1 MNMQLYPSS
10 DFADIAERARK
21 RVASICPEAM
31 VEEVGSTSIRGALTK
46 GDVDIFVGVSQAEF
60 EPSNAVLCTH
70 GFLPKVDTLQ
80 TNELRM
86 LVSSDKEI
94 DLACQVVILGSQ
106 YDFFRAFRD
115 RLNNDIALV
124 QAYNA
129 LKLKH
134 LDLPYEQYRDAKA
147 AFIERVL
154 S

>member
-1 MNMQLYPSS
+1 M
-10 DFADIAERARK
+10 
-21 RVASICPEAM
+21 
-31 VEEVGSTSIRGALTK
+31 
-46 GDVDIFVGVSQAEF
+46 
-60 EPSNAVLCTH
+60 
-70 GFLPKVDTLQ
+70 
-80 TNELRM
+80 
-86 LVSSDKEI
+86 SSDKEI

-106 YDFFRAFRD
+106 YDVFRGFRD

-134 LDLPYEQYRDAKA
+134 FDLPYEQYRDAKA